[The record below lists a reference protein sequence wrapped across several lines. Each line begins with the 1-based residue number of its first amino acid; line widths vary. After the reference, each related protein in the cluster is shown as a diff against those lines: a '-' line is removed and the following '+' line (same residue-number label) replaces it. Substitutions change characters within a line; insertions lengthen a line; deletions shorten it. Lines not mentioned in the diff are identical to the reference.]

1 MNKLLTILLF
11 LICISNLNAFDE
23 LELHTSDKDIQDT
36 LETSIIE
43 ETNDSLE
50 SNNYKIQA
58 DMTKSPYTALYLS
71 VVPGLGQYY
80 NESYIKSGILFG
92 ASLTLAAIIYD
103 RQVNFEKWQDKVIE
117 YKRNNE
123 LEDGETDATL
133 EKYTEVREFYRDD
146 RDLWGFYLLG
156 VYTISAIDAYVGANL
171 FDFEVTE
178 EISMNLRPDFKNIG
192 LSVNFTW

>member
-11 LICISNLNAFDE
+11 TTCFSNLYALNG
-23 LELHTSDKDIQDT
+23 LELQSVNNVVQDSLSTPIIEEANDT
-36 LETSIIE
+36 LET
-43 ETNDSLE
+43 ND
-50 SNNYKIQA
+50 YRFQA
-58 DMTKSPYTALYLS
+58 EMTKSPSTALYLS
-71 VVPGLGQYY
+71 IVPGLGQFY

-103 RQVNFEKWQDKVIE
+103 RQVNFEKWQDKVVE

-123 LEDGETDATL
+123 IEDGQTDATL